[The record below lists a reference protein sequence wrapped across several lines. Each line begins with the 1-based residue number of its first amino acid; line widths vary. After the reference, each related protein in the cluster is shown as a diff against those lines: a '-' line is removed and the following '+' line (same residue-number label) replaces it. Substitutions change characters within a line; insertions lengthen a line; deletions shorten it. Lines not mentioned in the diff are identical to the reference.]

1 MSNEYIRGWN
11 DGLGQA
17 ASILDTDE
25 TLTGVSHK
33 AIKLALGQ
41 LKREPKADA
50 PPVTVMTV
58 TQPLAPNTTG
68 CAPMAPFVGGT
79 FTLGGPAALPNGEA
93 SGDPK

>member
-1 MSNEYIRGWN
+1 MARTSSPAKSQSPAPKN
-11 DGLGQA
+11 
-17 ASILDTDE
+17 
-25 TLTGVSHK
+25 V
-33 AIKLALGQ
+33 
-41 LKREPKADA
+41 KREPKADA